1 MSDNNNRAP
10 YAEEEEEE
18 VQEEVEEVPLGPA
31 LPDIDEPASIKK
43 YIEEVIPYSKETS
56 ERMKKFYR
64 GRNRDPYK
72 YTYSDTG
79 DLVVIGKDD
88 TAEDGIS
95 LKTYVPY
102 SASDWAQRD
111 EMRKDVLLMAEK
123 KYEEAMETL
132 QTAMDDY
139 RITGAMQPVLAA
151 QLAVAA
157 ADAILSRVRYG
168 SRGVGVL
175 PNPETRD
182 VLFEQAFETRKLL
195 KRVKPKKE
203 EGDEAEKG
211 DKDDS
216 AEVLKLTNLTFRE
229 YSYYT
234 FYGTYVEGVAEV
246 GQDVDGA
253 LDEAPEVSEASMRQR
268 LRDGRWA
275 RIFLEPDESVNG
287 FLSPFWAADFTFGD
301 TLYSSALQAYE
312 AERAR
317 ELGQTALRMK
327 ILQTRSPRT
336 IRFLVKKV
344 TAQPKDPKGLWLRIL
359 TAEYQQ
365 HPVLRAKLLTT
376 GTDALV
382 FADPVIGPSGVGLSP
397 RETAVLDPTKWKSS
411 NAVGVALETLRI
423 QLREGTAREAPKNT
437 APTERAIT
445 VEEQEAARTGA
456 IIQAKKKFQFRKPGA
471 APGAA

>member
-31 LPDIDEPASIKK
+31 LPDIDQPASIKK
-43 YIEEVIPYSKETS
+43 YIEDVTPYSKETA

-88 TAEDGIS
+88 TKEDGIS

-102 SASDWAQRD
+102 SASDWTQRD

-132 QTAMDDY
+132 QTAIDDY

-151 QLAVAA
+151 QLGVAA

-168 SRGVGVL
+168 TRAFGIL

-182 VLFEQAFETRKLL
+182 VLFDQPYETRKLL
-195 KRVKPKKE
+195 RRFKKE
-203 EGDEAEKG
+203 
-211 DKDDS
+211 KDDDNFDTGDTDDS
-216 AEVLKLTNLTFRE
+216 PEPLKLTKLTVRE
-229 YSYYT
+229 YPYYT
-234 FYGTYVEGVAEV
+234 FYGSYVEGVVET
-246 GQDVDGA
+246 GQDLDGA
-253 LDEAPEVSEASMRQR
+253 LDEAPEVSEASVRQR

-275 RIFLEPDESVNG
+275 RIFLEPDESANG
-287 FLSPFWAADFTFGD
+287 FLSPFWPADFTLGD

-317 ELGQTALRMK
+317 ELGQTALRAK

-365 HPVLRAKLLTT
+365 HAILRAKLLAS

-382 FADPVIGPSGVGLSP
+382 FADPVIGPSGIGLSP
-397 RETAVLDPTKWKSS
+397 RESAVLDPTKWKSA

-471 APGAA
+471 A